1 MKATSAVYTFLLS
14 FSFVHSASAGILMPR
29 ELAMSSL
36 SGESELSSNTLN

>member
-14 FSFVHSASAGILMPR
+14 FSFAHSASAEILVLG
-29 ELAMSSL
+29 EFANSVL